1 MNKTTRV
8 ADHRLRLVAT
18 VSLAF
23 ALAFSA
29 AGFASWRVAARALES
44 SLNAR
49 LAETAYAKAQ
59 ALDRLVE
66 GYRTLAKAY
75 GRIIERTVGP
85 KEAVTPA
92 MLDAFR
98 EDADLS
104 SLYYGHED
112 GSLIEGNKWPA
123 PPGYDARARPWYR
136 AALASPGEAAYSG
149 VYLDLISGQLTVSF
163 AVTVRYPDGR
173 ARGVIGVDLLLSTL
187 AEKAAASV
195 PGAASYVVLLDADSA
210 ILAHPDASLLG
221 SLARDIEG
229 AGPVVE
235 AILRAEGGQIPYG
248 DERGRFAVASRLPG
262 TGWVLALVLDRKD
275 AYASLEALAWTQGGI
290 LLLGLVGVLCAS
302 WLLARS
308 LASFASRLEGVLD
321 EKNELLRAKLI
332 EIERLSATDALTGL
346 ANRRCLAAK
355 LDDELLR
362 ARRAKADFS
371 VIMFDVDH
379 FKAIND
385 RYGHETG
392 DKALMRLAGLA
403 KAAIRATD
411 TLGRW
416 GGEEFLVLCPDT
428 GGAGAA
434 LLAQKMRS
442 AIEEGT
448 RGGELSL
455 SCSFG
460 WAVARA
466 DDGPAKLVGRADE
479 GMYLAKKRGR
489 NRVESVE
496 PATRDPS
503 PPEA

>member
-1 MNKTTRV
+1 MIKTTRV
-8 ADHRLRLVAT
+8 ADYRVRLVVT

-29 AGFASWRVAARALES
+29 AGFASWRVAAKALES

-66 GYRTLAKAY
+66 GYKTLAKAY

-85 KEAVTPA
+85 GDAVTPA

-112 GSLIEGNKWPA
+112 GSLAEGKAWPA
-123 PPGYDARARPWYR
+123 PPGYDARTRPWYR
-136 AALASPGEAAYSG
+136 AALSSPGEAAYSG
-149 VYLDLISGQLTVSF
+149 VYMDLISGQLTVSF

-173 ARGVIGVDLLLSTL
+173 PRGVIGVDLLLSTL
-187 AEKAAASV
+187 AEKAATSV
-195 PGAASYVVLLDADSA
+195 PSAASYVALLDSSGV
-210 ILAHPDASLLG
+210 ILVHPEASLLG
-221 SLARDIEG
+221 SQARDIAG
-229 AGPVVE
+229 AE
-235 AILRAEGGQIPYG
+235 AIVDAMMRADGGLIPYG
-248 DERGRFAVASRLPG
+248 DERGRFAVAARLPG
-262 TGWVLALVLDRKD
+262 TGWVLALVLDRKE
-275 AYASLEALAWTQGGI
+275 AYASLAALAWTQGGI
-290 LLLGLVGVLCAS
+290 LLLGLFGVLCAS

-308 LASFASRLEGVLD
+308 LASFATKLEGILD
-321 EKNELLRAKLI
+321 EKNELLRAKI
-332 EIERLSATDALTGL
+332 VEIEQLSATDALTGL
-346 ANRRCLAAK
+346 ANRRCLAAR

-362 ARRAKADFS
+362 ARRARAEFS

-385 RYGHETG
+385 LHGHEAG
-392 DKALMRLAGLA
+392 DRAIMRLASLA

-416 GGEEFLVLCPDT
+416 GGEEFLVLCPGT
-428 GGAGAA
+428 GCMGAA
-434 LLAQKMRS
+434 MLAQKMRA

-448 RGGELSL
+448 QDGEL
-455 SCSFG
+455 
-460 WAVARA
+460 
-466 DDGPAKLVGRADE
+466 
-479 GMYLAKKRGR
+479 
-489 NRVESVE
+489 
-496 PATRDPS
+496 T
-503 PPEA
+503 

>member
-1 MNKTTRV
+1 MIKATRV
-8 ADHRLRLVAT
+8 ADYRVRLVAT
-18 VSLAF
+18 VSIAF

-29 AGFASWRVAARALES
+29 AGFASWRATAKALES

-49 LAETAYAKAQ
+49 LAETANAKAQ

-75 GRIIERTVGP
+75 GRIIERTLGP

-123 PPGYDARARPWYR
+123 PPGYDARTRPWYR
-136 AALASPGEAAYSG
+136 TALASPGEAAYSG
-149 VYLDLISGQLTVSF
+149 VYLDLISEQLTVSF
-163 AVTVRYPDGR
+163 AVTVSYPDGR
-173 ARGVIGVDLLLSTL
+173 LRGVIGVDLLLSTL
-187 AEKAAASV
+187 AEKAATSV
-195 PGAASYVVLLDADSA
+195 PDAASYVALLDSSGV

-221 SLARDIEG
+221 SRAKDIEG
-229 AGPVVE
+229 AGSVVD
-235 AILRAEGGQIPYG
+235 AMLRADGEHIPYG
-248 DERGRFAVASRLPG
+248 DERGRFAVAARLPG
-262 TGWVLALVLDRKD
+262 TGWVLALVLDRKE

-290 LLLGLVGVLCAS
+290 LLMGLVGVLCAS

-308 LASFASRLEGVLD
+308 LASFAAKLEAVLD
-321 EKNELLRAKLI
+321 EKNELLRAKI
-332 EIERLSATDALTGL
+332 VEIEQLSATDALTGL

-362 ARRAKADFS
+362 ARRAAAEFS

-385 RYGHETG
+385 KHGHEAG
-392 DKALMRLAGLA
+392 DRALMSLATLA
-403 KAAIRATD
+403 KSVLRATD

-434 LLAQKMRS
+434 KLAQKMRA

-448 RGGELSL
+448 RGGELAL
-455 SCSFG
+455 TCSFG
-460 WAVARA
+460 WSLAQS
-466 DDGPAKLVGRADE
+466 DDSPAKLVGRADE
-479 GMYLAKKRGR
+479 GMYRAKSKGR
-489 NRVESVE
+489 NRVETVE
-496 PATRDPS
+496 PA
-503 PPEA
+503 